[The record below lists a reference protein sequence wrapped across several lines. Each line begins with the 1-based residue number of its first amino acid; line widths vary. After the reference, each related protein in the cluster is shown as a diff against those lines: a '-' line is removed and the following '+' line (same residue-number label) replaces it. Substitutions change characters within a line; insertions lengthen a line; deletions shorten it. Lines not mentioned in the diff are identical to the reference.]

1 MILFDGNLIRIGDL
15 LLRGIIVSSSSSR
28 SNLIND
34 LVPSDQVVVNLR
46 LISLTDFI
54 ARKKKKKKK
63 KKLRENSN
71 RIRYNMINITLR
83 STKTPH
89 DSPKFDEFFN

>member
-15 LLRGIIVSSSSSR
+15 LLRGIIVSSSR

-54 ARKKKKKKK
+54 ARKKKK
-63 KKLRENSN
+63 LRENSN

-89 DSPKFDEFFN
+89 DFPKFDEFFN

>member
-15 LLRGIIVSSSSSR
+15 LLRGIIVSSSR

-89 DSPKFDEFFN
+89 DFPKFDEFFN